1 MSARTLASVALLA
14 ALLTGFARTPVSA
27 ADRVSVTQY
36 GIIVETLPWAIALEK
51 GLFKK
56 QGLDIDGFIGSTGG
70 GTTVRN
76 MMAGGLPF
84 AEIAVPAAIA
94 ANQSGVDMKIVYG
107 AVNNMGDLAWIV
119 RKDSPIKKM
128 SDLKGKKVG
137 FTQPKSTT
145 EMVLRMILQA
155 QKLTNDVTILPTGGI
170 GAGVVALDQGAIDAA
185 PVEEPL
191 LVKSSDKYRV
201 LFRVNDF
208 LPNLTWSVGVT
219 TPDFAKAHPDVVRK
233 LIAARRDAIDYMY
246 AHPAE
251 AEQVYAKVW
260 NSDDKTI
267 DDILPKLIKSHYWS
281 RGEINMAGLQTMLTG
296 MELVGTIDK
305 PVDPKSLIDPAF
317 LR

>member
-1 MSARTLASVALLA
+1 MNRFA
-14 ALLTGFARTPVSA
+14 ALVAFALCLIPLSAHA

-51 GLFKK
+51 GLLKK

-76 MMAGGLPF
+76 MMASGMPF
-84 AEIAVPAAIA
+84 AEMAVPAAIA
-94 ANQSGVDMKIVYG
+94 AIQSGVDMKIVYG
-107 AVNNMGDLAWIV
+107 AVNNMGDLAWLV

-145 EMVLRMILQA
+145 EMVLRMILQS
-155 QKLTNDVTILPTGGI
+155 QKLTNDVTVLPTGGI

-191 LVKSSDKYRV
+191 LLKDADKYRV

-219 TPDFAKAHPDVVRK
+219 TPDFLKSHPEVVHK
-233 LIAARRDAIDYMY
+233 LVQARREAVDYMY

-260 NSDDKTI
+260 NSNDRTI
-267 DDILPKLIKSHYWS
+267 EDILPRLIKSKYWS
-281 RGEINMAGLQTMLTG
+281 RNDINMAGLETMLQG
-296 MELVGTIDK
+296 MQLVGALDK
-305 PVDPKSLIDPAF
+305 PLDPKTLIDGSF

>member
-1 MSARTLASVALLA
+1 MRTSRACAAALAVALLWCVA
-14 ALLTGFARTPVSA
+14 APAPA
-27 ADRVSVTQY
+27 ADRFSVTQY
-36 GIIVETLPWAIALEK
+36 GIIVETLPWAVALEK
-51 GLFKK
+51 GIFKK
-56 QGLDIDGFIGSTGG
+56 EGLDIDGFIGSTGG
-70 GTTVRN
+70 GTSVRN
-76 MMAGGLPF
+76 MLASGLPF
-84 AEIAVPAAIA
+84 AEVAVPAAVA
-94 ANQSGVDMKIVYG
+94 ATQSGVDMKIVYG
-107 AVNNMGDLAWIV
+107 AVNNMGDLAWLV

-128 SDLKGKKVG
+128 SDLKGKKLG

-145 EMVLRMILQA
+145 EMVLRMILQG

-191 LVKSSDKYRV
+191 LVKDPDKYRV

-233 LIAARRDAIDYMY
+233 LVQARRDAIDYMY
-246 AHPAE
+246 AHPDE

-267 DDILPKLIKSHYWS
+267 DVILPRLIKSKYWS
-281 RGEINMAGLQTMLTG
+281 RNEINLPGLETMLQG
-296 MELVGTIDK
+296 MALVGTLDHPI
-305 PVDPKSLIDPAF
+305 DPKSLIDGSF
-317 LR
+317 LH

>member
-1 MSARTLASVALLA
+1 MKIRLIAALVAVACSLA
-14 ALLTGFARTPVSA
+14 ALPAHA
-27 ADRVSVTQY
+27 ADRLAVTQY
-36 GIIVETLPWAIALEK
+36 GIIVETLPWAIALDK
-51 GLFKK
+51 GILTKD
-56 QGLDIDGFIGSTGG
+56 GLDIDGFIESNGG

-76 MMAGGLPF
+76 MMASGLPF
-84 AEIAVPAAIA
+84 SEMAAPAAIA
-94 ANQSGVDMKIVYG
+94 AINSGVDMKIVYG

-191 LVKSSDKYRV
+191 LVKSSDTYRV

>member
-1 MSARTLASVALLA
+1 VNRFA
-14 ALLTGFARTPVSA
+14 ALVAFALCLIPLSAHA

-51 GLFKK
+51 GLLKK

-76 MMAGGLPF
+76 MMASGMPF
-84 AEIAVPAAIA
+84 AEMAVPAAIA
-94 ANQSGVDMKIVYG
+94 AIQSGVDMKIVYG
-107 AVNNMGDLAWIV
+107 AVNNMGDLAWLV

-145 EMVLRMILQA
+145 EMVLRMILQS
-155 QKLTNDVTILPTGGI
+155 QKLTNDVTVLPTGGI

-191 LVKSSDKYRV
+191 LLKDADKYRV

-219 TPDFAKAHPDVVRK
+219 TPDFLKSHPEVVHK
-233 LIAARRDAIDYMY
+233 LVQARREAVDYMY

-260 NSDDKTI
+260 NSNDRTI
-267 DDILPKLIKSHYWS
+267 EDILPRLIKSKYWS
-281 RGEINMAGLQTMLTG
+281 RNDINMAGLETMLQG
-296 MELVGTIDK
+296 MQLVGALDK
-305 PVDPKSLIDPAF
+305 PLDPKTLIDGSF